1 MYKLRF
7 RQVHL
12 DFHTSPDIPEIGVK
26 FDKKQWQDRLKK
38 AHVNSITCFS
48 SCHHGMSYHPTKVGM
63 MHPNLKFNLLRAQ
76 MDASKEINV
85 NVPVYM
91 TAGVNNYAAAI
102 HPEWREINSDGTYAG
117 WVKSPLKPG
126 FMKMCFNTPY
136 LDYLC
141 DMIRETVS
149 MFPEAN
155 GIFLDIISQGPC
167 CCPWCLKSMYREG
180 FDPQLEADR
189 IAHARKVLLN
199 YYKRTFEA
207 VRSVDPKMPIFHNS
221 GDIRIGDHEIL
232 PYFSH
237 LELESLP
244 TGGWGYDH
252 YPMSAAYS
260 RNLGLDFLGMTGKFH
275 KTWGEFGG
283 FKHPNALRYE
293 CAAMIAN
300 NSKCSVG
307 DQLHPSGELD
317 ESTYEIIGEA
327 YSHVEQCEPWC
338 TDAESAAEIAVVA
351 DENTEHKQ
359 NSNVGASRLLLE
371 LHLPFDFV
379 DSGMEFGKYKC
390 LVVAN
395 ETELT
400 ETLQLKLKMFLS
412 NGGKVVFAG
421 DSLFDKET
429 GKPVFDIGAE
439 FGARSPFCPD
449 FVKCADDMVS
459 FVKTPFVM
467 RMPSRRMKVTTGHS
481 LGKVY
486 DPYFNRDVR
495 HFCSHQ
501 YTPYETTPSG
511 YDAAVISGNILYFAH
526 PVFSLYRATGAVV
539 LQKYV
544 EKALE
549 LFLGD
554 SRQVISENFPS
565 TGRVTL
571 MHQPA
576 EKRHILHVLYA
587 NTILRGGD
595 QELIN
600 FQHDATPTEVIEELL
615 PLRNVSFTVRVP
627 GPVTS
632 VTREPEGTPIPFEYQ
647 DGKLRFSIDEFT
659 CHTMVVIR

>member
-1 MYKLRF
+1 MHKLRF

-12 DFHTSPDIPEIGVK
+12 DFHTSPEIPEIGVK

-38 AHVNSITCFS
+38 AHVDSITCFS

-76 MDASKEINV
+76 MDACKEIDV
-85 NVPVYM
+85 NVPVYL
-91 TAGVNNYAAAI
+91 TAGVNNYAASL
-102 HPEWREINSDGTYAG
+102 HPEWREVNSDGTYAG
-117 WVKSPLKPG
+117 WVQSPLEPG

-141 DMIRETVS
+141 EMIRETVT
-149 MFPEAN
+149 MFPEAD
-155 GIFLDIISQGPC
+155 GIFLDIITQGPC

-180 FDPQLEADR
+180 FDPQLPADR
-189 IAHARKVLLN
+189 IAHARKVLVN

-252 YPMSAAYS
+252 YPMCAAYS

-338 TDAESAAEIAVVA
+338 KDALSAAEIAVVA
-351 DENTEHKQ
+351 DENPDHKQ

-390 LVVAN
+390 LIVAD
-395 ETELT
+395 ETELSDA
-400 ETLQLKLKMFLS
+400 LRMKLKMFLS
-412 NGGKVVFAG
+412 NGGRVVFAG
-421 DSLFDKET
+421 DSLLQAATVQEDIRSVEWRVEHTDSTAICYGVTMDPSSGIVVDNFSTRGSSGQQLGGVPMPMLRAYNRLRTYDLIVLQYGLNVASEGITNYRYYTSEMVKVINRLKEAFPQASFLLVSIGDRESKDET
-429 GKPVFDIGAE
+429 GKLRTMPGVKNLVRYQQALAAE
-439 FGARSPFCPD
+439 THIAFWNLYEAMGGEGSI
-449 FVKCADDMVS
+449 VKMVES
-459 FVKTPFVM
+459 KPQMANYDYTHINF
-467 RMPSRRMKVTTGHS
+467 RG
-481 LGKVY
+481 GK
-486 DPYFNRDVR
+486 
-495 HFCSHQ
+495 HL
-501 YTPYETTPSG
+501 
-511 YDAAVISGNILYFAH
+511 A
-526 PVFSLYRATGAVV
+526 
-539 LQKYV
+539 
-544 EKALE
+544 E
-549 LFLGD
+549 LLF
-554 SRQVISENFPS
+554 E
-565 TGRVTL
+565 TL
-571 MHQPA
+571 MYGKEQH
-576 EKRHILHVLYA
+576 EKRKAYE
-587 NTILRGGD
+587 N
-595 QELIN
+595 E
-600 FQHDATPTEVIEELL
+600 
-615 PLRNVSFTVRVP
+615 
-627 GPVTS
+627 
-632 VTREPEGTPIPFEYQ
+632 
-647 DGKLRFSIDEFT
+647 
-659 CHTMVVIR
+659 